1 MSDQCYDIE
10 TRCCHY
16 VTDIVNKHPHGAVSV
31 PIYQTATFAHREIGE
46 HPTKDTFTYSR
57 GSNPTRA
64 ELEDTIA
71 SLEGAGDCVATA
83 TGMAAIALVLEL
95 FERGDHIICTFDLYG
110 GAVRI
115 FGETGPKRGISYTYV
130 DTGDI
135 EEVRKAITPST
146 KALYIETP
154 SNPTMKVTDLDAIKK
169 VASEFDLLLIVD
181 NTFLTPYFQ
190 RPLEKGADIVVHSGT
205 KYLAGHNDTCA
216 GFICTNKNRN
226 DLAERIRYLCMSFGP
241 TLAPIDSFLTLRGIK
256 TLALRME
263 RQSQNAKVIAEWL
276 KVHKKVKK
284 VYYAGIGA
292 MISFEVDT
300 EQTAID
306 VLHNIKLVIFA
317 ESLGGVESLLTY
329 PITQTHRELSEEQ
342 RDLLGINR
350 RFLRLSVG
358 IENVNDII
366 RDLDAALGK

>member
-1 MSDQCYDIE
+1 MADTSYDIE

-16 VTDIVNKHPHGAVSV
+16 VTDIVNGHPHGAVSV
-31 PIYQTATFAHREIGE
+31 PIYQTATFAHKEIGE

-57 GSNPTRA
+57 GSNPTRR
-64 ELEDTIA
+64 ELEDTLA

-95 FERGDHIICTFDLYG
+95 FTAGDHVICTYDLYG

-115 FGETGPKRGISYTYV
+115 FGEIAPKRQVSFSYV

-135 EEVRKAITPST
+135 AAVREAIRPNT

-154 SNPTMKVTDLDAIKK
+154 SNPTMKVTDLREIKK
-169 VASEFDLLLIVD
+169 LADEYNLLLIVD

-190 RPLEKGADIVVHSGT
+190 RPLELGADIVVHSGT

-216 GFICTNKNRN
+216 GFICTSKERK

-241 TLAPIDSFLTLRGIK
+241 TLAPIDSFLVLRGIK

-263 RQSQNAKVIAEWL
+263 RQSENAKVIAEWL
-276 KVHKKVKK
+276 KKHKKVKK
-284 VYYAGIGA
+284 VYYAGYGA
-292 MISFEVDT
+292 MISFETDT
-300 EQTAID
+300 EKTAVD
-306 VLHNIKLVIFA
+306 ALHKVKLVIFA
-317 ESLGGVESLLTY
+317 ESLGGVESLITY
-329 PITQTHRELSEEQ
+329 PMIQTHRELPKEQ
-342 RDLLGINR
+342 RELLGINEK
-350 RFLRLSVG
+350 FLRLSVG

-366 RDLDAALGK
+366 GDLEQALVD

>member
-1 MSDQCYDIE
+1 MADQTYDIE

-16 VTDIVNKHPHGAVSV
+16 VTDIVNGHPHGAVSV
-31 PIYQTATFAHREIGE
+31 PIYQAATFAHREIGE

-57 GSNPTRA
+57 GSNPTRR
-64 ELEDTIA
+64 ELEDTLA

-95 FERGDHIICTFDLYG
+95 FNPGDHVICTCDLYG

-115 FGETGPKRGISYTYV
+115 FGEIAPKRNLSFSYV
-130 DTGDI
+130 DTGDLDA
-135 EEVRKAITPST
+135 VRKAIQPGTR
-146 KALYIETP
+146 ALYIETP
-154 SNPTMKVTDLDAIKK
+154 SNPTMKVTDLKAIKK
-169 VASEFDLLLIVD
+169 LAEEFNLLLIVD

-190 RPLEKGADIVVHSGT
+190 RPLELGADIVVHSGT

-216 GFICTNKNRN
+216 GFICTHKDRT
-226 DLAERIRYLCMSFGP
+226 DLAESIRYLCMSFGP

-263 RQSQNAKVIAEWL
+263 RQSENAKVIAEWL
-276 KVHKKVKK
+276 KNHKKVKK
-284 VYYAGIGA
+284 VYYIGYGA
-292 MISFEVDT
+292 MISFEVDS
-300 EQTAID
+300 EQTAKD
-306 VLHNIKLVIFA
+306 VLNKIKLIIFA

-329 PITQTHRELSEEQ
+329 PMTQTHRELSAEQ
-342 RDLLGINR
+342 RNLLEINE

-358 IENVNDII
+358 IENVNDLI
-366 RDLDAALGK
+366 RDLDEALSD

>member
-1 MSDQCYDIE
+1 MADTSYDIE

-16 VTDIVNKHPHGAVSV
+16 VTDIVNGHPHGAVSV

-57 GSNPTRA
+57 GSNPTRR
-64 ELEDTIA
+64 ELEDTLA

-95 FERGDHIICTFDLYG
+95 FTAGDHVICTYDLYG

-115 FGETGPKRGISYTYV
+115 FGEIGPKRQVSFSYV
-130 DTGDI
+130 DTGDL
-135 EEVRKAITPST
+135 EAVRKAIRPET
-146 KALYIETP
+146 KAIYIETP
-154 SNPTMKVTDLDAIKK
+154 SNPTMKVTDISAIKK
-169 VASEFDLLLIVD
+169 IAKEYNLLLIVD

-190 RPLEKGADIVVHSGT
+190 RPLELGADIVVHSGT

-216 GFICTNKNRN
+216 GFICTSKNRD
-226 DLAERIRYLCMSFGP
+226 DLATRIRYLCMSFGP

-263 RQSQNAKVIAEWL
+263 RQSENAKEIADWL
-276 KVHKKVKK
+276 RNHKKVKK
-284 VYYAGIGA
+284 VYYIGYGA
-292 MISFEVDT
+292 MISFETDT
-300 EQTAID
+300 EKTAVD
-306 VLHNIKLVIFA
+306 ALHKVKLVIFA
-317 ESLGGVESLLTY
+317 ESLGGVESLITY
-329 PITQTHRELSEEQ
+329 PMIQTHRELPKEQ
-342 RDLLGINR
+342 RELLGINE

-358 IENVNDII
+358 IENVKDII
-366 RDLDAALGK
+366 RDLEQALAD